1 MAIRTLRRLGVH
13 KGPPAPRTVPAVPK
27 IAAPT
32 LAEHRR
38 QRLDTILE
46 AAREIVLDEGVEGLT
61 FTAVA
66 ARAGL
71 ARNSL
76 YEYFDTR
83 EALLLAVLEAE
94 LPAWVTAIEKAMAA
108 ARTPDGVVKAYI
120 TAQLARVAEG
130 DHQWASL
137 VRSVRFDGPSQ
148 ARLAALHQA
157 LTEPLA
163 AALKRLGQPRPHVTA
178 MLLHGIV
185 SAATSLVVE
194 GQPVGV
200 VTRDAVRLALE
211 GVGSKT

>member
-1 MAIRTLRRLGVH
+1 MAIGTPRRLRVH
-13 KGPPAPRTVPAVPK
+13 KGVRTPRTVPGVPK

-38 QRLDTILE
+38 QRLDAILG
-46 AAREIVLDEGVEGLT
+46 AARELLLEEGVEGLT

-94 LPAWVTAIEKAMAA
+94 LPSWVSAVEKAMAA
-108 ARTPDGVVKAYI
+108 ARTPDGVVKAYV
-120 TAQLARVAEG
+120 TAQLSRVAEG
-130 DHQWASL
+130 DHHWAAM

-148 ARLAALHQA
+148 ARLAALHEA

-178 MLLHGIV
+178 VLLHGIV
-185 SAATSLVVE
+185 SAATALVVE
-194 GQPVGV
+194 GQPVGA

>member
-1 MAIRTLRRLGVH
+1 MRAQRTEAARATPTMR
-13 KGPPAPRTVPAVPK
+13 AVPK

-32 LAEHRR
+32 LAEHRK
-38 QRLDTILE
+38 QRLDAILE
-46 AAREIVLDEGVEGLT
+46 AARETVLEDGVDSLT
-61 FTAVA
+61 FAGVA

-94 LPAWVTAIEKAMAA
+94 LPTWVNAVEKSMSA

-120 TAQLARVAEG
+120 TAQLAKVAEG

-137 VRSVRFDGPSQ
+137 VRSVRFDGPSR
-148 ARLAALHQA
+148 ARLAAMHES

-178 MLLHGIV
+178 SLLQGIV
-185 SAATSLVVE
+185 SAATALIE
-194 GQPVGV
+194 HGEPAGI
-200 VTRDAVRLALE
+200 VTRDAVRVALD
-211 GVGSKT
+211 GVGSKS